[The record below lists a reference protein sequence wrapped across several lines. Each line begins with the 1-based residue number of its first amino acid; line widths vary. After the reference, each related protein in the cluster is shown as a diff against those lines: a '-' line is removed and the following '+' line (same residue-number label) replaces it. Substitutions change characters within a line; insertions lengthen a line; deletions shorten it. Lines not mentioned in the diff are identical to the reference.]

1 MNFGPS
7 GLNIN
12 HFKEFGM
19 LKQERNVLF
28 KKLREE
34 AKQNNAW
41 EALELLQQTQTAFDC
56 ADFSYGKTFT
66 KQLMKIDSSVAK
78 IRKILPKSDST
89 NKLESERRLYQ
100 SVKDSSDDDLDPI
113 DPGFCWCS
121 DDD

>member
-1 MNFGPS
+1 MNFSPS

-12 HFKEFGM
+12 RFKEFGM
-19 LKQERNVLF
+19 LKQERNALF

-41 EALELLQQTQTAFDC
+41 EALELLQQAQTAFDC

-66 KQLMKIDSSVAK
+66 NQLKTIDRSVAK
-78 IRKILPKSDST
+78 IQKILPKSDST

-100 SVKDSSDDDLDPI
+100 SVKDSSDNDLAPI
-113 DPGFCWCS
+113 DPGLCWCS